1 MHSMPPNTHP
11 SVPTNLYFRS
21 THKYTQSAWKVDRR
35 VSQVI
40 IKDVQSTACNVTF
53 TYLPRLVHWTK
64 RETKYMPPETEYTF
78 HHRSQNSLPIS
89 AEASNWETLMC
100 SISISVSASVFLC
113 NTYIPVCLY
122 LHLSSCLREMCSQNS
137 PLLAYEILFLV
148 YASLL
153 PNIAHVINDDGS

>member
-53 TYLPRLVHWTK
+53 TYLPRLYIGPSVKQNTCRRKPNTHFIIDHK
-64 RETKYMPPETEYTF
+64 IPF
-78 HHRSQNSLPIS
+78 QSQQRQATGRRLCAASLSPSLPLFFYVTRTS
-89 AEASNWETLMC
+89 LF
-100 SISISVSASVFLC
+100 VY
-113 NTYIPVCLY
+113 TYICPPVYVKCAAKTL
-122 LHLSSCLREMCSQNS
+122 
-137 PLLAYEILFLV
+137 LFLLMRFC
-148 YASLL
+148 S
-153 PNIAHVINDDGS
+153 